1 MRDKTDSLSVVE
13 TVKPSAH
20 FDLPAFWSVLSP
32 GFKNFWCLPVIHL
45 PLASLFYPSLSSHY
59 ILNYS
64 FNTSLFHFGCSS
76 SPASSPLPAPP
87 PQDQERA
94 QKAQEAQPQRGR
106 PPRQRG
112 RPGSQPRPLLN
123 QKKTHHPPPF
133 SPLLPAAVCLSP
145 CRPHFPKQFFTI
157 TAQNSLTKPPPS
169 GLVPHC
175 IVLPLALQVSLY
187 HSQLHQQDN
196 NKSLCTLFTFLSRSD
211 VLVIP
216 LLSLT
221 YLLSWPTYSSLEL
234 NDDLK
239 HGATLTCF

>member
-1 MRDKTDSLSVVE
+1 MSGWLAHCALAKGTQSTQWEIKQIPSVWWKQLNHLHIL
-13 TVKPSAH
+13 TFLR
-20 FDLPAFWSVLSP
+20 FDPFSRILP

-123 QKKTHHPPPF
+123 QKKTSSPPPF
-133 SPLLPAAVCLSP
+133 FSSAASCSLP
-145 CRPHFPKQFFTI
+145 
-157 TAQNSLTKPPPS
+157 
-169 GLVPHC
+169 
-175 IVLPLALQVSLY
+175 VSLSSPFPQTVL
-187 HSQLHQQDN
+187 HNNSPKLSDQAASLRPCPALHCPALSSPSQPV
-196 NKSLCTLFTFLSRSD
+196 S
-211 VLVIP
+211 
-216 LLSLT
+216 
-221 YLLSWPTYSSLEL
+221 
-234 NDDLK
+234 
-239 HGATLTCF
+239 